1 MRASSMPA
9 TSRPSC
15 STSRRTARSHST
27 GTTRS
32 RRGRAWRARRGRHEP
47 RPAADVRDHDPR
59 TGDLPRVRGD
69 LEGADAAAHAAH
81 VGHERDPRHRD
92 RRCDA
97 RRRRRSQGHADDD
110 HRARRRR
117 ARLGE
122 RRRRLRRH
130 RPDARDV
137 QEAGAQR
144 ARRVSREATNLLYLV
159 TIVTFV
165 LALRFLS
172 NPATARRGNQIGA
185 IGMLVAIVVTFA
197 QDAIMSYWE
206 IGAGMAVGGTFG
218 AIAARRVRMTA
229 MPQMVALFNGV
240 GGGAA
245 ALISLAEFHN
255 LAPDPGTLKTDI
267 SASIVLSAIIG
278 SISFAGSM
286 IAFEKLQELIGGRP
300 IVYPLQQATN
310 ALLFLAIVAAGIAIA
325 AGSERQWLIWALVL
339 GSLLFG
345 VLFVLPIGGADMPVV
360 ISLLNAFT
368 GLAAAAT
375 GFELE
380 NNVLIVSGMLVGASG
395 TMLTILMGRAMNR
408 SIANVLF
415 GAFGQLAPAAASTGG
430 SATNGDVRS
439 ASPEDVAV
447 MLAYAQKVVFVPG
460 YGMAVAQAQ
469 HDVRALADLLESRGV
484 EVSYAIHPVAGR
496 MPGHMNV
503 LLAEANVPYPQLKEM
518 DDANNEF
525 PRTDVA
531 LVIGANDVVNP
542 DARNNQGSPIYGMPI
557 LNVDQSQQVVVL
569 KRSMNPGFAGIENPL
584 FLNPKTVM
592 LFGDAKSSVEK
603 LAASVKA
610 V

>member
-1 MRASSMPA
+1 M
-9 TSRPSC
+9 
-15 STSRRTARSHST
+15 
-27 GTTRS
+27 
-32 RRGRAWRARRGRHEP
+32 
-47 RPAADVRDHDPR
+47 
-59 TGDLPRVRGD
+59 
-69 LEGADAAAHAAH
+69 
-81 VGHERDPRHRD
+81 
-92 RRCDA
+92 
-97 RRRRRSQGHADDD
+97 
-110 HRARRRR
+110 
-117 ARLGE
+117 
-122 RRRRLRRH
+122 
-130 RPDARDV
+130 
-137 QEAGAQR
+137 
-144 ARRVSREATNLLYLV
+144 SREATNLLYLV

-185 IGMLVAIVVTFA
+185 IGMLIAIIVTFA

-218 AIAARRVRMTA
+218 AVAARKVRMTA
-229 MPQMVALFNGV
+229 MPQVVALFNGV

-255 LAPDPGTLKTDI
+255 LAPDPGTLQTDI
-267 SASIVLSAIIG
+267 STSIMLSAIIG

-286 IAFEKLQELIGGRP
+286 IAFAKLQELIGGRP

-310 ALLFLAIVAAGIAIA
+310 ALLFAAVVAAGIAIA
-325 AGSERQWLIWALVL
+325 AGAEQQWLIWAVVL

-408 SIANVLF
+408 SITNVLF
-415 GAFGQLAPAAASTGG
+415 GAFGQLAPSAAAAGG
-430 SATNGDVRS
+430 STDGQVRS
-439 ASPEDVAV
+439 ASAEDVAV
-447 MLAYAQKVVFVPG
+447 MLAYAQKVVVVPG

-542 DARNNQGSPIYGMPI
+542 DARNNHGSPIYGMPI

-592 LFGDAKSSVEK
+592 LFGDAKESVGK
-603 LAASVKA
+603 LASSVKA